1 MVGWLEGWK
10 GLPPRHLIERPGVFQ
25 KSTPQS
31 KMNQTRRRHS
41 AHLSFVRENLLH
53 WTNWRPSIGTHGL
66 VLWVCAYLA
75 LLGNTSFLSASTAGR
90 HWADPGTWL
99 FAAALVLS
107 LIALHA
113 LIFGLLANRWIVR
126 PLLTA
131 LVLATAFAT
140 FFMQR
145 YGVYYDP
152 SMLRNVLRTDTTEA
166 SELLSASLLLH
177 VLAYSLVPVACIWGS
192 SQKTENKAR

>member
-1 MVGWLEGWK
+1 MLGALVAAVLATDLATPRAWRLDAMVGWLEGWK

-75 LLGNTSFLSASTAGR
+75 LLGNTSFLSAR
-90 HWADPGTWL
+90 
-99 FAAALVLS
+99 
-107 LIALHA
+107 
-113 LIFGLLANRWIVR
+113 GLLV
-126 PLLTA
+126 
-131 LVLATAFAT
+131 F
-140 FFMQR
+140 
-145 YGVYYDP
+145 
-152 SMLRNVLRTDTTEA
+152 
-166 SELLSASLLLH
+166 SAISDGTQ
-177 VLAYSLVPVACIWGS
+177 S
-192 SQKTENKAR
+192 